1 MTAVG
6 QGSDIEPIAIESYDT
21 AMITCPYYQGVTG
34 GRCVS
39 GCWEEPRCQT
49 DEPHGGWRVRDQ
61 QGRFMPASRE
71 QLRATAEARLDD
83 YRTRRPSLNQTTTST
98 ETQ

>member
-6 QGSDIEPIAIESYDT
+6 EGSDTEPIAIESYDT
-21 AMITCPYYQGVTG
+21 AMITCPYYQGIAG

-39 GCWEEPRCQT
+39 GCWEEPQCQT
-49 DEPHGGWRVRDQ
+49 DEPIGGWRVRDQ
-61 QGRFMPASRE
+61 QGRFVPASRE

-83 YRTRRPSLNQTTTST
+83 HRTGHRSLNQTITST
-98 ETQ
+98 EKQ